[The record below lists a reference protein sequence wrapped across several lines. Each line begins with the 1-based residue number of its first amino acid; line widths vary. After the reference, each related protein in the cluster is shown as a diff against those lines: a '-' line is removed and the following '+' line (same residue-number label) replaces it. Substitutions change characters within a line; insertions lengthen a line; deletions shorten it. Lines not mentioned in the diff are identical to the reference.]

1 MYQLIYNDNRSKIK
15 ITITKYYTLK
25 VLEKSKIQLN
35 NLKIKKNQDQ
45 GLK

>member
-1 MYQLIYNDNRSKIK
+1 MYQLIYNDNTSKIK

-35 NLKIKKNQDQ
+35 NLKIKKNQD
-45 GLK
+45 